1 MKKRNFT
8 QSLLVAA
15 ISLFSVQSAM
25 AAVPNPPEA
34 LPAAPA
40 HDAGLVKSVFSGAYT
55 NVSTITGFS
64 GVGDVKEVRQVLG
77 DDMIYI
83 ENGLNEMA
91 YVEFESALNIDTYK
105 VLFMDVYVVA
115 TAFNLK
121 VSLGDGSSTFS
132 IPVVEGW
139 NKVEIDLNDYRV
151 LASPPDLANIAKI
164 GFINDA
170 GYARTIYVDNIY
182 AANVTP
188 TEILTGPTLAGPN
201 TQVAAATGVLP
212 IFSDLYPN
220 EVGCTILPNTVG
232 LVKKLKGLNLAGS
245 TDLDRMFFIKTGL
258 NAGDGGYLFNNTVDV
273 TAYEYVH
280 VDFFL
285 DGTSFPVRF
294 RFGVN
299 TATFT
304 GSVSPN
310 PTNALYNAQPG
321 WNSVNLKF
329 SDLASLLG
337 TLDLTKLNGF
347 GFFNKSGYARTV
359 YMDNLYFYRTTPT
372 TGINA
377 PVAGV
382 EVSTFP
388 NPATNQVVV
397 ESSSSIKRVDLVS
410 MNGQR
415 LKTVH
420 GIGNRFHV
428 NLSDNANG
436 VYLLNVLLE
445 NGETVTRRIVKQ

>member
-8 QSLLVAA
+8 QLLLVAA
-15 ISLFSVQSAM
+15 ISLFSVQFAV
-25 AAVPNPPEA
+25 AAVNPPVT
-34 LPAAPA
+34 LPVAPT
-40 HDAGLVKSVFSGAYT
+40 HDAGIVKSIFSGAYT
-55 NVSTITGFS
+55 NVATISGFS
-64 GVGDVKEVRQVLG
+64 GVGDVKDVRQVLG

-83 ENGLNEMA
+83 ENGLNDMA

-151 LASPPDLANIAKI
+151 LASAPDMANITKM

-188 TEILTGPTLAGPN
+188 TELAATLTSAAPN
-201 TQVAAATGVLP
+201 TPAAAITGILP
-212 IFSDLYPN
+212 IFSDLYPG
-220 EVGCTILPNTVG
+220 ELGFTVAPETIGDIKKFKGVDFGSG
-232 LVKKLKGLNLAGS
+232 LDKMFWLKNGLKSG
-245 TDLDRMFFIKTGL
+245 G
-258 NAGDGGYLFNNTVDV
+258 GGYIFNNTVDA
-273 TAYEYVH
+273 TAYEYIH
-280 VDFFL
+280 VDIFL

-299 TATFT
+299 TPTFT

-310 PTNALYNAQPG
+310 PTNALYTAQPG
-321 WNSVNLKF
+321 WNSINLKF
-329 SDLASLLG
+329 SDLVSLLG
-337 TLDLTKLNGF
+337 TLDMTTLNGF
-347 GFFNKSGYARTV
+347 GFFNKSGYARNI
-359 YMDNLYFYRTTPT
+359 YFDNMYLYTTTPS
-372 TGINA
+372 TG
-377 PVAGV
+377 VDDVLSGV
-382 EVSTFP
+382 RVSTFP
-388 NPATNQVVV
+388 NPVISQVLV
-397 ESSSSIKRVDLVS
+397 ESATGI
-410 MNGQR
+410 
-415 LKTVH
+415 KTVEVISLTGQKVKTVN

-428 NLSDNANG
+428 NLTDNASG
-436 VYLLNVLLE
+436 VYMLQVLLE
-445 NGETVTRRIVKQ
+445 NGQTVTRKIVKQ

>member
-8 QSLLVAA
+8 QLLLVAA

-151 LASPPDLANIAKI
+151 LASAPDMVNITKM

-188 TEILTGPTLAGPN
+188 TELAATLTSAAPN
-201 TQVAAATGVLP
+201 TPAAAITGILP
-212 IFSDLYPN
+212 IFSDLYPG
-220 EVGCTILPNTVG
+220 ELGFTVAPETIG
-232 LVKKLKGLNLAGS
+232 DVKKFKGVDFGSGLDKMFWLKNGLKSG
-245 TDLDRMFFIKTGL
+245 G
-258 NAGDGGYLFNNTVDV
+258 GGYIFNNTVDA
-273 TAYEYVH
+273 TAYEYIH
-280 VDFFL
+280 VDIFL
-285 DGTSFPVRF
+285 DGTSFPIRF

-299 TATFT
+299 TPTFT

-310 PTNALYNAQPG
+310 PTNPLYTAQPG
-321 WNSVNLKF
+321 WNSINLKF

-337 TLDLTKLNGF
+337 TLDMTTLNGF
-347 GFFNKSGYARTV
+347 GFFNKSGYARNI
-359 YMDNLYFYRTTPT
+359 YFDNMYLYRTSPT
-372 TGINA
+372 TGVNA
-377 PVAGV
+377 QQSGV
-382 EVSTFP
+382 EVTTFP
-388 NPATNQVVV
+388 NPASGQVVV
-397 ESSSSIKRVDLVS
+397 EASTAIKRVELVS

-445 NGETVTRRIVKQ
+445 NGEKVTRRIVKQ

>member
-8 QSLLVAA
+8 KLLLVAA

-25 AAVPNPPEA
+25 AAVPNPPAA
-34 LPAAPA
+34 LPAAPT
-40 HDAGLVKSVFSGAYT
+40 HDAGIVKSVFSGAYT
-55 NVSTITGFS
+55 NVTTISGFS

-91 YVEFESALNIDTYK
+91 YVEFGSALDINTYK

-151 LASPPDLANIAKI
+151 LTSPPDMANITKM

-188 TEILTGPTLAGPN
+188 TEILTGPTVAGPN
-201 TQVAAATGVLP
+201 TQVAPPTGVLP
-212 IFSDLYPN
+212 IFSDIYTN
-220 EVGCTILPNTVG
+220 EVGCTLLPNTVG
-232 LVKKLKGLNLAGS
+232 LVKKLKGLNFTGS
-245 TDLDRMFFIKTGL
+245 TALDRMFFIKTGL
-258 NAGDGGYLFNNTVDV
+258 NAGDGGYLFNNTVDATV
-273 TAYEYVH
+273 YEYIH

-299 TATFT
+299 TPTFT

-310 PTNALYNAQPG
+310 PTTALYTAQPG

-337 TLDLTKLNGF
+337 TLDLTTLNGF
-347 GFFNKSGYARTV
+347 GFFNKNGYARTV
-359 YMDNLYFYRTTPT
+359 YMDNLYLYRTSPT
-372 TGINA
+372 TG
-377 PVAGV
+377 
-382 EVSTFP
+382 VSNLSDKVQVTTYP
-388 NPATNQVVV
+388 NPVSDQVVV
-397 ESSSSIKRVDLVS
+397 ESVTGIKSVEVYSLT
-410 MNGQR
+410 GQKV
-415 LKTVH
+415 KTVN

-428 NLSDNANG
+428 NMTENVNG
-436 VYLLNVLLE
+436 IYMLQILLE
-445 NGETVTRRIVKQ
+445 NGQTVTRKIVK